1 MAENRAGQP
10 EAEGPAEDPYWALF
24 LQQWANIERMYELV
38 ADKQPVMLYDIQEQK
53 IYAYP
58 YREFKAEMNP
68 RSQALLEA
76 QYQRAVAN
84 RHIVVFVRD
93 NEREKLLSY
102 TVDPAKIEEDVT
114 KP

>member
-10 EAEGPAEDPYWALF
+10 GVEKPVEDPYWDL
-24 LQQWANIERMYELV
+24 LVEQWAAISTMYELL
-38 ADKQPVMLYDIQEQK
+38 ADKQPVMLYDIQEQR
-53 IYAYP
+53 IYTYP

-102 TVDPAKIEEDVT
+102 TVNPAEIEEDVT
-114 KP
+114 NP